1 MTNSSNHWH
10 QRLDELKKNNFK
22 FDVEKQLEESGK
34 IGKNDTYM
42 IGQKKDNDSFQPSIV
57 CREDGIID
65 IFASRNVGIRLNPIL
80 ESISF
85 HSPTVHFF
93 AQEINF
99 NTRIG
104 DGMRWNKFPII
115 LSPVLPPGAGT
126 ISPTNTLAFDAQRLM
141 TKLLSTFGGR

>member
-1 MTNSSNHWH
+1 LENNPNHWH
-10 QRLDELKKNNFK
+10 NRLDNLKKENFK
-22 FDVEKQLEESGK
+22 FDAEKFLNESKK
-34 IGKNDTYM
+34 IGTKDTYM
-42 IGQKKDNDSFQPSIV
+42 IGQSKNKDGQQSSIV

-65 IFASRNVGIRLNPIL
+65 IFASSNVGIRLNPNL
-80 ESISF
+80 ETISF

-93 AQEINF
+93 TQEINF